1 MHAMQINILP
11 DDGGIYRGYY
21 APEYASVAR
30 DLLCVPVIESFE
42 NIDTVPSH
50 QRNRHIT

>member
-1 MHAMQINILP
+1 MPLVIIG
-11 DDGGIYRGYY
+11 DGGTYRGYY
-21 APEYASVAR
+21 SPEYTSVAR

-50 QRNRHIT
+50 QRNRHYT